1 MLPDYQLFIAAG
13 TLLLTQVTQ
22 TSASVI
28 VTGPRVDPNA
38 PSVPPR
44 RSIVDFYATGGPQWD
59 LYIQA
64 LGAMQAADATDPES
78 YFQISGIHG
87 KPFAEYDGT
96 GPMNTSGWAGYCPH
110 MEALFLPWH
119 RPYVALF
126 EQTLVSHA
134 RKIAV
139 KYPEEHRSK
148 YIEAADTLRSPF
160 WDWATDRAVPQA
172 TVPQTL
178 TINVSEDGRLEAR
191 IVENPLYTFKFPQ
204 VVLEGH
210 LGEFD
215 HEKRTQVYR
224 CNQLF
229 MSYPETANAN
239 IRSKN
244 YKQSLY
250 DSFTRSTDFRQFAT
264 MDSTGNSLEAIH
276 GSIHW
281 DAACQGQFLTV
292 EFTGFDP
299 LFMMHHT
306 NVDRLWAYWQVMH
319 PDQQLFSGEYLSK
332 PRWATPENTTITTKS
347 PLQPF
352 RRTETEFHTSETV
365 QSIHDLGYSYPGL
378 EFRSTNWD
386 EMRAEVTRIINGLQ
400 PQLSSLGTRQANSEP
415 DDGRVMST
423 RYFAH
428 LTVELSQVERPCSIE
443 VSMNGSYSGN
453 LVLMSMPEFG
463 VAHGEIPLDSVHDLL
478 QGKSSS
484 VVLDTLES
492 WLDVEIMKIDGS
504 TMALA
509 DVPSLGVQIEEVQ
522 VAAPRSDTELPQY
535 SHSRIFG
542 IRLGRKTTN

>member
-139 KYPEEHRSK
+139 QYPEEHRSK

-204 VVLEGH
+204 AVLEGH
-210 LGEFD
+210 FGEFD

-332 PRWATPENTTITTKS
+332 PRWGTPENTTITTKS

-378 EFRSTNWD
+378 EFRSRNWD

-400 PQLSSLGTRQANSEP
+400 PQLSSLGTRQANGEP

-463 VAHGEIPLDSVHDLL
+463 VAHGEIPLDSVHNLL

-484 VVLDTLES
+484 VVLDTFES

>member
-110 MEALFLPWH
+110 M
-119 RPYVALF
+119 
-126 EQTLVSHA
+126 QTLVSHA

-139 KYPEEHRSK
+139 QYPEEHRSK

-191 IVENPLYTFKFPQ
+191 IVENSLYTFKFPQ
-204 VVLEGH
+204 AVLEGH
-210 LGEFD
+210 FGEFD

-239 IRSKN
+239 IRAKN

-332 PRWATPENTTITTKS
+332 PRWGTPENTTITTKS

-378 EFRSTNWD
+378 EFRSRNWD

-400 PQLSSLGTRQANSEP
+400 PQLSSLGTRQANGEP

-463 VAHGEIPLDSVHDLL
+463 VAHGEIPLDSVHNLL